1 MKNQILLKLLGIILF
16 ATLWLLPNQTNA
28 QQKFTLKGRVIDQKG
43 QGLPFATVYVKGTS
57 NGTTTNDNGD
67 YFLPLKTGN
76 YEIAFQFIGYK
87 ANTKK
92 VNISQNTTLNVSLEP
107 EVLTLNEV
115 TITSNG
121 EDPAYP
127 IMRKAIRNRKKHL
140 KEIKKFTCDTY
151 VKGLQRLGKAP
162 KRVLGMKVDVDTG
175 IVYFS
180 ESVSK
185 LSYKNGEYKEKMI
198 SSKVSGNSRG
208 FSFNQASEMETE
220 LYSNIINNNGFSE
233 RGMVSPVAFNA
244 MLYYRYRYE
253 GSFEENGLTINKIR
267 LIPRR
272 KLAPAFAGFIYIID
286 DSWRIHSVELSLG
299 KGTIDFIDS
308 VIIKQVYA
316 PVGDGK
322 AWRPLSVKYNFD
334 FAAFG
339 FKGRG
344 YFVCMYSNYNIAP
357 TFQRRFFN
365 NEIMTVSDSANK
377 KDSAYWNKTRPIPLT
392 TTEIKDYREKDSLQV
407 IKESKPYRDSV
418 DAKRNKL
425 GIGDIIYAGYTYRNS
440 YRRERFSFQPLI
452 STLQYNTV
460 EGIVTDLSLNYQKRY
475 ESRRYFT
482 IDPSF
487 RYGFSNKRFQAKLRA
502 SYRFAPKNFGTVW
515 AEGGRY
521 VEQLSRM
528 QSISPLI
535 NSYYTLVVEENFM
548 KLYEKA
554 YAKIGYSQELFNGIY
569 FRGNLEFAERS
580 AMQNT
585 TDFSWR
591 NVENREFTPNAP
603 VNNELANT
611 DFAYHQ
617 ALTLNAGLR
626 IRIKQ
631 RYMTYPNRKF
641 IMGSDYPTL
650 WLGYRKG
657 FAVGAS
663 DVDYDL
669 LYASVSD
676 DLNMGVIGSSK
687 YRVSAGIFLNNN
699 KMYFMDFRHFSG
711 NQTGL
716 LKSSGNAFQLLDYYR
731 YSTQD
736 RYLEGHYEHHFNG
749 FVMNGFPLINK
760 LKSQLVLSANYL
772 WTPTSRNYL
781 ELGIGLEHIFKIM
794 RFDFIV
800 GLQEGNQVSSGFRFG
815 LGF

>member
-1 MKNQILLKLLGIILF
+1 MKNQLLLKTLGILLLVIL
-16 ATLWLLPNQTNA
+16 WVLPGRLTA
-28 QQKFTLKGRVIDQKG
+28 QQKFTLKGRVTDKKG

-67 YFLPLKTGN
+67 YFLPLKAGSH
-76 YEIAFQFIGYK
+76 EIAFQFIGYK
-87 ANTKK
+87 ASTKK
-92 VNISQNTTLNVSLEP
+92 VTINQSQTLNVSLEP

-140 KEIKKFTCDTY
+140 REIEKFTCDAY

-180 ESVSK
+180 ESVSE

-220 LYSNIINNNGFSE
+220 LYNNIIDNTGFSE

-253 GSFEENGLTINKIR
+253 GSFQENGLTVNKIR
-267 LIPRR
+267 LMPRR
-272 KLAPAFAGFIYIID
+272 KLAPAFSGFIYIID
-286 DSWRIHSVELSLG
+286 DTWRIHSIELSLG

-308 VIIKQVYA
+308 VTIKQVYA
-316 PVGDGK
+316 PVGNGK
-322 AWRPLSVKYNFD
+322 VWRPLSVKYNFE

-339 FKGRG
+339 FKGHG
-344 YFVCMYSNYNIAP
+344 YFLCMYSNYNITP

-365 NEIMTVSDSANK
+365 NEVMTVTNDANK
-377 KDSAYWNKTRPIPLT
+377 KDSTYWSKIRPIPLT
-392 TTEIKDYREKDSLQV
+392 TTEVKDYREKDSLQV
-407 IKESKPYRDSV
+407 IKDSKPYKDSV

-425 GIGDIIYAGYTYRNS
+425 GITGILYGGYTYRNS

-452 STLQYNTV
+452 STFQYNTV
-460 EGIVTDLSLNYQKRY
+460 EGLVTDLSLNYQKRY
-475 ESRRYFT
+475 ENRTYFT

-487 RYGFSNKRFQAKLRA
+487 RYGFSNKRFQAKLRT
-502 SYRFAPKNFGTVW
+502 SYRFAPKSFGTVW

-528 QSISPLI
+528 QSISPFL

-548 KLYEKA
+548 KIYEKA
-554 YAKIGYSQELFNGIY
+554 YAKVGYRQELINGLY
-569 FRGNLEFAERS
+569 FKGSLEFAERN

-585 TDFSWR
+585 TNYSWR

-617 ALTLNAGLR
+617 ALTFNASLR
-626 IRIKQ
+626 LRIKQ
-631 RYMTYPNRKF
+631 RYITYPHRKF
-641 IMGSDYPTL
+641 IVGSDYPTL
-650 WLGYRKG
+650 LLGYRKG
-657 FAVGAS
+657 LAIGDS

-669 LYASVSD
+669 LHASISD
-676 DLNMGVIGSSK
+676 EISMGVIGASK
-687 YRVSAGIFLNNN
+687 YRVSAGVFLNTN

-716 LKSSGNAFQLLDYYR
+716 LKGSSNAFQLLEYYR

-760 LKSQLVLSANYL
+760 LKSQLVISANYL
-772 WTPTSRNYL
+772 WTPTSLNYL
-781 ELGIGLEHIFKIM
+781 ELGIGLEHILKIM

-815 LGF
+815 FGF